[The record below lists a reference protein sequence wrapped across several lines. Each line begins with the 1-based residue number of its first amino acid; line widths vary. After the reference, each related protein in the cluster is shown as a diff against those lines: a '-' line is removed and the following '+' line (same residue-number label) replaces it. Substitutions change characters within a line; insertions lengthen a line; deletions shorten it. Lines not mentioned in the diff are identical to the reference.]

1 MLVRCITATAF
12 LPVIEIGDAVAL
24 IRQEMMEVFPAAVE
38 VVDWFH
44 RYYVGPNAIF
54 DPPSWAITDPLS
66 DR

>member
-1 MLVRCITATAF
+1 MLVRCITVTAF

-54 DPPSWAITDPLS
+54 DPPS
-66 DR
+66 